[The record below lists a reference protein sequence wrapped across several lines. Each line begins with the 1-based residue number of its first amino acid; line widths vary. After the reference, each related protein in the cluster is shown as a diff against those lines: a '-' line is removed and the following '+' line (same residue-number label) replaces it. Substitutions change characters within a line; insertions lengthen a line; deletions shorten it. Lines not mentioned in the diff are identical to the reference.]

1 MGIPNPLLS
10 NVASHRRLPLA
21 SCLLCL
27 AILMRIGKEFQAA
40 GLTMT
45 ASLRAFVRLTNRGLP
60 SQKAPPFLLA
70 QYDHCEQVGGA
81 SENADVSS
89 VW

>member
-10 NVASHRRLPLA
+10 NGASHRLPLA
-21 SCLLCL
+21 DHLLCL
-27 AILMRIGKEFQAA
+27 AILMRSGKEVQA
-40 GLTMT
+40 GLSMT
-45 ASLRAFVRLTNRGLP
+45 ASLRAFVRLTDRGLP

-89 VW
+89 AEML